1 MFSLGAGELVII
13 LVIVL
18 VVFGGGRLADLGTQ
32 LGEGIKNFK
41 KGYRD
46 SKSID
51 VSPISGPVPPQSVE
65 HSGDQSVKVGASKEE
80 IKR

>member
-1 MFSLGAGELVII
+1 MFNLGAGELIVI

-18 VVFGGGRLADLGTQ
+18 VIFGGGRLADLGTQ

-51 VSPISGPVPPQSVE
+51 VTPSAGKLNGGE
-65 HSGDQSVKVGASKEE
+65 TAADTAATKDTVKRES
-80 IKR
+80 

>member
-1 MFSLGAGELVII
+1 MFGLGAGELLVI
-13 LVIVL
+13 LLIVL

-51 VSPISGPVPPQSVE
+51 VSPGSAGQVE
-65 HSGDQSVKVGASKEE
+65 HSSTESIKTGSVKEE